1 MKLASTTFSV
11 RHLGAI
17 ALGLLVVGIGAGT
30 ALADPAA
37 RTHDYYAQIAA
48 GTRPDD
54 RGGIRGVNASPA
66 AAPSGTS
73 VAVRPDDRGGIR
85 GVHGWLAAA
94 PSGTSVA
101 ARPDDRGGPRGIA
114 PRIVAASAVPVG
126 GGSGFDWGAAGI
138 GAGSMLFLVLI
149 AGSVVLVWGRF
160 GARSS
165 RGSSTPPALHA

>member
-1 MKLASTTFSV
+1 MKLAHTSFSV

-17 ALGLLVVGIGAGT
+17 ALCVLVVGIGAGT

-54 RGGIRGVNASPA
+54 RGGVRGVNGSQATT
-66 AAPSGTS
+66 APSQTAA
-73 VAVRPDDRGGIR
+73 AVRPDDRGGVR
-85 GVHGWLAAA
+85 GIAPTTAAVPRA
-94 PSGTSVA
+94 TV
-101 ARPDDRGGPRGIA
+101 RPDDRGGLRGIS
-114 PRIVAASAVPVG
+114 PRIVAAPAVAVA
-126 GGSGFDWGAAGI
+126 GGSGFDWGAAGV
-138 GAGSMLFLVLI
+138 GAGSMLALVLI
-149 AGSVVLVWGRF
+149 AGSLFFVRGHF